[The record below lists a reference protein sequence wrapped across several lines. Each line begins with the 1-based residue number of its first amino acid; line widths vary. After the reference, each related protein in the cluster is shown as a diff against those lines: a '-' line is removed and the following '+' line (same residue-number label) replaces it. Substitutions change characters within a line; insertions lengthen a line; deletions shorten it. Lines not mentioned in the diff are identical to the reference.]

1 MDIRVKV
8 DITCMGGDKWN
19 YYQRNSTKCY
29 FSCHCLDK
37 LARGPNETQTHTH
50 AKFSI
55 DKTSMTRKSRTA
67 FAFTCEIEIS
77 RVYFFAIS
85 REKGFQQL
93 ESGEKNERYPNFP
106 INFPSIPFRHATH
119 RRSLIFFSLSDPFR
133 KLPTLSPVREFK
145 GHFHP

>member
-77 RVYFFAIS
+77 RVFF
-85 REKGFQQL
+85 RDLPRKGFPTV
-93 ESGEKNERYPNFP
+93 GIGGKNEKYPNFP

-119 RRSLIFFSLSDPFR
+119 RRSLIFFFSL
-133 KLPTLSPVREFK
+133 
-145 GHFHP
+145 

>member
-93 ESGEKNERYPNFP
+93 ESGEKMKD
-106 INFPSIPFRHATH
+106 IQISQ
-119 RRSLIFFSLSDPFR
+119 
-133 KLPTLSPVREFK
+133 
-145 GHFHP
+145 